1 MEVVFHLLD
10 THSLQDKACNLS
22 AQYSVYG
29 YADIFLHEN
38 SAPWHPSPSSKPH
51 APLVRRS
58 LNGATPKK
66 VLSSHKT
73 SVMHSGHQPVSRMVA
88 MSVSSRHYAA
98 RSSVQRDCVHA
109 RDVSPIIFLRKSKA
123 INNDGQEAIDHDSD
137 IEDIFGS
144 SHMAER
150 IEWVFCVIM
159 CLA

>member
-1 MEVVFHLLD
+1 MEVAFHLLD

-38 SAPWHPSPSSKPH
+38 SASSPSSESR
-51 APLVRRS
+51 APLVRSS

-88 MSVSSRHYAA
+88 VSVSPRQNAA

-109 RDVSPIIFLRKSKA
+109 RDVSPIIFLRKSKT
-123 INNDGQEAIDHDSD
+123 INNDGQEAIDHDLD
-137 IEDIFGS
+137 IEDSSGS